1 MEALARR
8 GPGSQGPWLAE
19 APANGVPMHKGDGA
33 TSATEEPER
42 RKSQSGGV
50 ARAEEHPRTLGPLEG
65 RLLPQPSRFA
75 NRCRWT

>member
-1 MEALARR
+1 
-8 GPGSQGPWLAE
+8 
-19 APANGVPMHKGDGA
+19 MHKGDGA
-33 TSATEEPER
+33 TSATEKPER